1 MSVVKSLSVG
11 MGCMH
16 QKHETIMDIN
26 KYYETITPSH
36 AKIKELKLK
45 GNSSILQARI
55 HSRTKWSLHAHVP
68 RIQTQNIFP
77 GHHIPIIST
86 FHIFPYLSMPSTPG
100 KTCHPLRSFSSI
112 SLLQLGNPAVL
123 QIFGE
128 GQEIWHPRPWHGI
141 ALEAVWFDM
150 VWLDRAWNWIIMH
163 LSVSL
168 SILIFVGHL

>member
-16 QKHETIMDIN
+16 QEHETIVDIN

-45 GNSSILQARI
+45 GDSSILQARI
-55 HSRTKWSLHAHVP
+55 HSRTKWSLQAHVP
-68 RIQTQNIFP
+68 RIQTRNIFQA
-77 GHHIPIIST
+77 IIFPSYPLSIS
-86 FHIFPYLSMPSTPG
+86 FHIFPSHPHRG
-100 KTCHPLRSFSSI
+100 KRHPLRSFSSI

-141 ALEAVWFDM
+141 ALEAVWFD
-150 VWLDRAWNWIIMH
+150 
-163 LSVSL
+163 
-168 SILIFVGHL
+168 